1 MKIDISDA
9 IVLII
14 SYLIRK
20 IKQQVHTIL
29 PMIAIMI
36 TFQFFIVKYP
46 INESISTIFYLLLLI
61 PATMFML
68 EGIKLAL
75 VPLVE
80 SVALRLVQNNHLFLF
95 ISSLFLFGVSI
106 VIVEQYSEFKNMVS
120 TSYILSLS
128 LIVGMAMV
136 YGMIRFLLDI
146 KFKDAIYTLL
156 VSILILSF
164 IIYTIDE
171 TYLGMSLDSVNLI
184 INPVIYSIILSFGYG
199 VTRARRGGS
208 TLDMYGF
215 GTITLIAL
223 LSILFTQIYFF
234 IIYFVGNSHLMIPPI
249 NVDKTIESIGSIE
262 INVSIISI
270 YILYILFLEFM
281 IIKNSIL
288 NIRDTI
294 IGILF
299 VIIGTT
305 IFFIGLKYGLSV
317 IADNMFFLLPSITKQ
332 VDIVGEITIGYGPL
346 YPQFIGRLIIVSFIF
361 LLGYSAT
368 IAEPALSIIAK
379 HTQKASTGAFRNTVY
394 IHIVAVGVGIGSSL
408 GALNVIYH
416 LNYFAL
422 IAIPI
427 IITIL
432 ILPRLDTKIGAIAMD
447 YASVGVG
454 PITIIMVASLLRNFH
469 IELDQYSSFLGILA
483 LCWLYGYISILIFS
497 YIRGGK

>member
-20 IKQQVHTIL
+20 IKQQIHTIL
-29 PMIAIMI
+29 PMISIMI
-36 TFQFFIVKYP
+36 TFQFFIVRYP
-46 INESISTIFYLLLLI
+46 INESLSTIFYLLLLI

-75 VPLVE
+75 IPLVE
-80 SVALRLVQNNHLFLF
+80 SVSLGLVKNNHLFLF
-95 ISSLFLFGVSI
+95 ISSLFLFGISI
-106 VIVEQYSEFKNMVS
+106 VVVEQYSEFKNIIS
-120 TSYILSLS
+120 TNYVVSLS
-128 LIVGMAMV
+128 IIVGVAMV
-136 YGMIRFLLDI
+136 YSMIRFLLDI
-146 KFKDAIYTLL
+146 PFKEAIFTLL
-156 VSILILSF
+156 ISILILSF
-164 IIYTIDE
+164 IIYIIDE
-171 TYLGMSLDSVNLI
+171 ASLGMSLDSVNLI
-184 INPVIYSIILSFGYG
+184 INPIIYSIILSFGYG
-199 VTRARRGGS
+199 ITRARKGGS

-234 IIYFVGNSHLMIPPI
+234 IVYFMGSSHLMIPTI
-249 NVDKTIESIGSIE
+249 NVDKTIEFINAIE

-270 YILYILFLEFM
+270 YIIYMLFLEFI

-294 IGILF
+294 IGVFF

-305 IFFIGLKYGLSV
+305 LFFIGLKYGLSV
-317 IADNMFFLLPSITKQ
+317 IADNMFFLLPSITQQ
-332 VDIVGEITIGYGPL
+332 VDIMGDITVGYGPL
-346 YPQFIGRLIIVSFIF
+346 YSLSIGRIIIVSFIF

-379 HTQKASTGAFRNTVY
+379 HTQKASTGAFPTTIY
-394 IHIVAVGVGIGSSL
+394 IHIVAIGVGIGSSL
-408 GALNVIYH
+408 GALNVIYN
-416 LNYFAL
+416 LNYFML
-422 IAIPI
+422 ISIPI
-427 IITIL
+427 IITIF
-432 ILPRLDTKIGAIAMD
+432 ILPKLDSKIGAIAMD

-454 PITIIMVASLLRNFH
+454 PITIIMVVSLLKNFH

-497 YIRGGK
+497 YIKGRK